1 MRKFLQVFN
10 NITFSLIGPEISIT
24 HSSIR
29 KSFRKVLAIARIV
42 TNIFRVSLTLQ
53 FLKSCCA
60 ITSLSLAQKYTQFS
74 TLKITLKAHS
84 PV

>member
-29 KSFRKVLAIARIV
+29 KVLEIARIV